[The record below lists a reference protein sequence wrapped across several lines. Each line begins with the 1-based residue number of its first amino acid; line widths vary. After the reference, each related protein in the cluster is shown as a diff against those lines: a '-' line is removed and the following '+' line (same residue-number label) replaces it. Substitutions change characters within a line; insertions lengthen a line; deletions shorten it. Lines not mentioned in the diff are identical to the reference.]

1 MDKFITYNSTS
12 ELHRELTNI
21 VLLCMEDNN
30 SYYYCY
36 SGEEFGDCN
45 LCKLIDFLF
54 DIEKK
59 NLMDGLSPR
68 SFLAKNHNNRSKLE
82 EFSLKILPFFEKMKE
97 DFPPALD
104 FFQKNY
110 HWSSR
115 DRVSGKFYDISLE
128 EAIENEIL
136 SAECSDLKIDL
147 NIKEKEEK
155 EKLNDKN

>member
-21 VLLCMEDNN
+21 VLLCTEDSN

-68 SFLAKNHNNRSKLE
+68 SFLARNHNNRSKLE
-82 EFSLKILPFFEKMKE
+82 EFSLKILPFFEKMKK
-97 DFPPALD
+97 DFEPALD
-104 FFQKNY
+104 FFKQKY
-110 HWSSR
+110 HWTSR
-115 DRVSGKFYDISLE
+115 DRITGKFHDLSFE
-128 EAIENEIL
+128 EVIENEIL
-136 SAECSDLKIDL
+136 NETCHDLKL
-147 NIKEKEEK
+147 NE
-155 EKLNDKN
+155 LNDKQ

>member
-21 VLLCMEDNN
+21 VLLCMEDSN

-68 SFLAKNHNNRSKLE
+68 SFLARNYNKRSKLE
-82 EFSLKILPFFEKMKE
+82 EFSLKILPFFEKMKN
-97 DFPPALD
+97 DFEPALD
-104 FFQKNY
+104 FFKKKY

-115 DRVSGKFYDISLE
+115 DRRTGTYHDLSLE
-128 EAIENEIL
+128 EVIENEIL
-136 SAECSDLKIDL
+136 NESCADL
-147 NIKEKEEK
+147 NIKE
-155 EKLNDKN
+155 EKLNELNDKQ

>member
-21 VLLCMEDNN
+21 VLLCMEDSN

-68 SFLAKNHNNRSKLE
+68 SFLARNYNKRSKLE
-82 EFSLKILPFFEKMKE
+82 EFSLKILPFFEKMKN
-97 DFPPALD
+97 DFEPALD
-104 FFQKNY
+104 FFKKKY

-115 DRVSGKFYDISLE
+115 DRRTGTYYDLSLE
-128 EAIENEIL
+128 EVIENEIL
-136 SAECSDLKIDL
+136 NESCADL
-147 NIKEKEEK
+147 NIKE
-155 EKLNDKN
+155 EKLNELNDKQ

>member
-21 VLLCMEDNN
+21 VLLCMEDSN

-68 SFLAKNHNNRSKLE
+68 SFLARNYNNRSKLE
-82 EFSLKILPFFEKMKE
+82 EFSLKILPFFEKMKN
-97 DFPPALD
+97 DFEPALD
-104 FFQKNY
+104 FFKKKY

-115 DRVSGKFYDISLE
+115 DRRTGTYHDLSLE
-128 EAIENEIL
+128 EVIENEIL
-136 SAECSDLKIDL
+136 NESCADL
-147 NIKEKEEK
+147 NIKE
-155 EKLNDKN
+155 EKLNELNDKQ

>member
-12 ELHRELTNI
+12 DLHRELTNI
-21 VLLCMEDNN
+21 VLLCMEDSN

-68 SFLAKNHNNRSKLE
+68 SFLARNHNNRSKLE

-97 DFPPALD
+97 DFEPALD
-104 FFQKNY
+104 FFKKKY
-110 HWSSR
+110 HWTSR
-115 DRVSGKFYDISLE
+115 DRRTGKFHDLSLE
-128 EAIENEIL
+128 EVIENEIL
-136 SAECSDLKIDL
+136 NESCADLKI
-147 NIKEKEEK
+147 K
-155 EKLNDKN
+155 

>member
-21 VLLCMEDNN
+21 VLLCMEDSN

-68 SFLAKNHNNRSKLE
+68 SFLARNYNNRSKLE
-82 EFSLKILPFFEKMKE
+82 EFSLKILPFFEKMKN
-97 DFPPALD
+97 DFEPALD
-104 FFQKNY
+104 FFKKKY

-115 DRVSGKFYDISLE
+115 DRRTGTYYDLSLE
-128 EAIENEIL
+128 EVIENEIL
-136 SAECSDLKIDL
+136 NESCADL
-147 NIKEKEEK
+147 NIKE
-155 EKLNDKN
+155 EKLNELNDKQ

>member
-21 VLLCMEDNN
+21 VLLCMEDSN

-68 SFLAKNHNNRSKLE
+68 SFLARNYNNRSKLE
-82 EFSLKILPFFEKMKE
+82 EFSLKILPFFEKMKN
-97 DFPPALD
+97 DFEPALD
-104 FFQKNY
+104 FLKKKY

-115 DRVSGKFYDISLE
+115 DRRTGTYYDLSLE
-128 EAIENEIL
+128 EVIENEIL
-136 SAECSDLKIDL
+136 NESCADL
-147 NIKEKEEK
+147 NIKE
-155 EKLNDKN
+155 EKLNELNDKQ